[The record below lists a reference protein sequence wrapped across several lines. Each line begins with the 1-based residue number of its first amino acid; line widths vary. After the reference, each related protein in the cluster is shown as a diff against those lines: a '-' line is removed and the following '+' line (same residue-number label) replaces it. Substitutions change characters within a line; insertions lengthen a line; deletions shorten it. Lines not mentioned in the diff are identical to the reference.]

1 MTVSVPEITKPN
13 HRFLFKPVENCET
26 EGCHMDVWLPD
37 GAKEVSADSKVPLAI
52 MIHGGAFTMGA
63 SSDVPDNQV
72 RHYLKNG
79 MAVVSLEYRMVP
91 HVTQVEIRDDLMDAY
106 HFIQQKLNSRLAEE
120 LGIERD
126 VVDTQRIILFGGSA
140 GGTSVLCLAG
150 DIEKYNSENAEALP
164 QVKAI
169 LCAYPLTDPDNHFAQ
184 PKQAWAEKTSKMF
197 PDDWELIKDFPTKG
211 KVCTGYNF
219 PVGRWDTCKDP
230 RFLFA
235 RTAMATQTLNSF
247 LYGCDAPY
255 PPSASALNLITP
267 TYPPTYVLAAMADEL
282 IPKEHSLLLYDKLQ
296 EHGVESHIVKVD
308 GAGHGYVERP
318 PTDWP
323 AGTDYW
329 KDAIREAVDWAV
341 AKVK

>member
-1 MTVSVPEITKPN
+1 
-13 HRFLFKPVENCET
+13 
-26 EGCHMDVWLPD
+26 
-37 GAKEVSADSKVPLAI
+37 
-52 MIHGGAFTMGA
+52 
-63 SSDVPDNQV
+63 
-72 RHYLKNG
+72 
-79 MAVVSLEYRMVP
+79 
-91 HVTQVEIRDDLMDAY
+91 
-106 HFIQQKLNSRLAEE
+106 
-120 LGIERD
+120 
-126 VVDTQRIILFGGSA
+126 
-140 GGTSVLCLAG
+140 
-150 DIEKYNSENAEALP
+150 
-164 QVKAI
+164 
-169 LCAYPLTDPDNHFAQ
+169 
-184 PKQAWAEKTSKMF
+184 
-197 PDDWELIKDFPTKG
+197 
-211 KVCTGYNF
+211 
-219 PVGRWDTCKDP
+219 
-230 RFLFA
+230 
-235 RTAMATQTLNSF
+235 MATQTLNSF